1 MSEKNLISVIESLKE
16 WEALQEE
23 AAAMVDN
30 LKDQIKA
37 EMTARNVEEL
47 SAGQYTARFTTVL
60 SNRFDTTAFKK
71 VLPDVYKAYTKQ
83 VSSRR
88 FTISK

>member
-1 MSEKNLISVIESLKE
+1 MTEKELIAAIESLKE
-16 WEALQEE
+16 WEALATE
-23 AAAMVDN
+23 AAAMTDSI
-30 LKDQIKA
+30 KDSIKA

-47 SAGQYTARFTTVL
+47 TAGQYTARFTTVL

-83 VSSRR
+83 TTSRR
-88 FTISK
+88 FTVS

>member
-1 MSEKNLISVIESLKE
+1 MTEKELIAAIESYKE
-16 WEALQEE
+16 WTALQEE
-23 AAAMVDN
+23 AAAMVDS
-30 LKDQIKA
+30 LKDVIKA

-47 SAGQYTARFTTVL
+47 TAGQYTARFTTVL

-83 VSSRR
+83 VTSRR
-88 FTISK
+88 FTVA